1 MKGKT
6 MNLINEILTT
16 LICGVSHEH
25 VVNMGV
31 IIILT
36 TVLLFV
42 DTSQRV
48 ATEVLRYNKDNDRP
62 NTALNLITTLV
73 WYGWGRGKYLNKETN
88 KSKRYLMSER
98 LRGDL
103 LIKLCVQYPAWMV
116 LSVIFVSLPD
126 IQIPNTE
133 IYLDHLFAFVF
144 MLIPFL
150 SECWSIIE
158 NLRELVED
166 DLIDFNKL
174 YLKLLEIVRA
184 WRGNG

>member
-6 MNLINEILTT
+6 MNLINEILTM
-16 LICGVSHEH
+16 LIGGVSHEH

-88 KSKRYLMSER
+88 ESKRYLMSER

-103 LIKLCVQYPAWMV
+103 LIKLCVQYPAWML

-126 IQIPNTE
+126 IQIPNTA

-166 DLIDFNKL
+166 DLIDFNNL
-174 YLKLLEIVRA
+174 YSKVLEIIRA
-184 WRGNG
+184 WRGNA